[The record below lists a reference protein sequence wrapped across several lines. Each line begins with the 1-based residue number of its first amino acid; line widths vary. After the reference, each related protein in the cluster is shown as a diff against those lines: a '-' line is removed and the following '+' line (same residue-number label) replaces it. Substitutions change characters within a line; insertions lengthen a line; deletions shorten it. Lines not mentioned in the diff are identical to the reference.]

1 VGSTPGD
8 ARRGRGVGRGG
19 WGGTEPIARSPLPL
33 HPSTMSTLAAVSA
46 LLARLPF
53 RVLLVGHCACVA
65 SWTRALSPNFM
76 ASYWVGFVA
85 AFGGGV
91 IR

>member
-1 VGSTPGD
+1 
-8 ARRGRGVGRGG
+8 
-19 WGGTEPIARSPLPL
+19 
-33 HPSTMSTLAAVSA
+33 MSTLAAVSA